1 MIFRPVTLQEANLF
15 LPLLQEHFSR
25 IHVLVSEGQALQ
37 EKIVKQTQVQPSD
50 SGDYIV
56 FHDNEKLRD
65 NLEDIESKIRTE
77 MWEMQQYG
85 AIVKSIFPVRVDF
98 LSERHKQPVY
108 LSWQAG
114 DAYVGHWRLTDEVFG
129 VRRLI

>member
-1 MIFRPVTLQEANLF
+1 MIFRPVTLQESNLF

-56 FHDNEKLRD
+56 FL
-65 NLEDIESKIRTE
+65 
-77 MWEMQQYG
+77 
-85 AIVKSIFPVRVDF
+85 
-98 LSERHKQPVY
+98 
-108 LSWQAG
+108 
-114 DAYVGHWRLTDEVFG
+114 
-129 VRRLI
+129 